1 MSGSLLEQHQF
12 TPLVHPPATKSSAAA
27 TDIFVME
34 NYQKVTFIV
43 GVGTVTTG
51 GSISV
56 RQMDSVGDTVLSE
69 SRLAVDFVY
78 ENAGATSDTWTKRS
92 ADSISSYGGCTVGNS
107 DDSRLFMFEVRAS
120 QLDSSNNCVA
130 LAFDSSTWNT
140 TLVSVIAIG
149 HEARYPQEAMLTA
162 LTA

>member
-12 TPLVHPPATKSSAAA
+12 TPLVYPPATKNSVAA
-27 TDIFVME
+27 TDIISME
-34 NYQKVTFIV
+34 NYQRVTFIV

-56 RQMDSVGDTVLSE
+56 RQMDSVGDTVASE
-69 SRLAVDFVY
+69 SRLAVDYVY

-92 ADSISSYGGCTVGNS
+92 ADAISSYGGVTVGNS

-120 QLDSSNNCVA
+120 QLSSANNCVA
-130 LAFDSSTWNT
+130 LYFEPSTWNT

-149 HEARYPQEAMLTA
+149 HESRFPQEAMITA
-162 LTA
+162 LA